1 MNMTDQEETMMQDTI
16 LLQYLSKKL
25 HTHAYKFSIDGEI
38 IFSCCKVLSFQDS
51 YIKNK
56 DFLAFLLKALPQKAP
71 CLKSIHQKDIYCV
84 VPDQNAIYV
93 VGPVSFVS
101 SVYLTCDYDDLTL
114 EEETEK
120 YVPQTDLPAYLED
133 MIFLNLMITGVELTV
148 EQIIQNNCLNP
159 EHEEKVQKN
168 FNDIL
173 FENHENNIHHNP
185 YDQELR
191 EFGSIENG
199 DLVQLEKSMQEDYD
213 GSLGTLAKDPLRNL
227 KNLGI
232 VLVTL
237 ASRAAIRGGLSPEI
251 SFSLSDSY
259 IQQIEECR
267 DIAQITPLAHK
278 AEFQYAGMV
287 HEIKEQQKG
296 VSKKQKNPR
305 INKCKDFIFSHL
317 HDRITLEDLAAEAD
331 CNPNYLSQLFKEC
344 EGISIS
350 GYILQEKIN
359 RAKNLL
365 IYSDYSYIEI
375 ATYLGFS
382 SQSHLG
388 THFKKQTGYT
398 LRQYRETYG
407 RKE

>member
-1 MNMTDQEETMMQDTI
+1 MQDTI
-16 LLQYLSKKL
+16 LLQYLSKKM
-25 HTHAYKFSIDGEI
+25 HTHAYKLTIDGEI
-38 IFSCCKVLSFQDS
+38 TFSCCKVLAFQDT
-51 YIKNK
+51 YIKDK
-56 DFLAFLLKALPQKAP
+56 DFLDFLLESLPQGIP
-71 CLKSIHQKDIYCV
+71 CLRSIRQKNIYGIV
-84 VPDQNAIYV
+84 TGHNAIYI
-93 VGPVSFVS
+93 VGPVSFAS
-101 SVYLTCDYDDLTL
+101 PVYLNCDYNELML
-114 EEETEK
+114 EEEIEK
-120 YVPQTDLPAYLED
+120 YVPQVNPDDYLED
-133 MIFLNLMITGVELTV
+133 ILFLNHMITGVESTT
-148 EQIIQNNCLNP
+148 EQIIETNCLN
-159 EHEEKVQKN
+159 HDHTGKVQKH

-173 FENHENNIHHNP
+173 FENHENNVHHNP
-185 YDQELR
+185 YDQEMR

-199 DLVQLEKSMQEDYD
+199 DLIQLEKSLQEDYD
-213 GSLGTLAKDPLRNL
+213 GTIGTLAKDPLRNL

-259 IQQIEECR
+259 IQQIEECK
-267 DIAQITPLAHK
+267 DLALVAPLAHK
-278 AEFQYAGMV
+278 AEFQYAEMV
-287 HEIKEQQKG
+287 HEIKEKQKG
-296 VSKKQKNPR
+296 ILKKQKNPR

-350 GYILQEKIN
+350 GYILQEKIS

-388 THFKKQTGYT
+388 TQFKKHTGYT
-398 LRQYRETYG
+398 LRQYREIYG

>member
-1 MNMTDQEETMMQDTI
+1 MQDTI
-16 LLQYLSKKL
+16 LLQYLSKKM
-25 HTHAYKFSIDGEI
+25 HTHAYKLTIDGEI
-38 IFSCCKVLSFQDS
+38 TFSCCKVLAFQDT
-51 YIKNK
+51 YIKDK
-56 DFLAFLLKALPQKAP
+56 DFLDFLLESPPQGIP
-71 CLKSIHQKDIYCV
+71 CLRSIRQKDIYGIV
-84 VPDQNAIYV
+84 TGHNAIYI
-93 VGPVSFVS
+93 VGPVSFAS
-101 SVYLTCDYDDLTL
+101 PVYLNCDYNELML
-114 EEETEK
+114 EEEIEK
-120 YVPQTDLPAYLED
+120 YVPQVNPDDYLED
-133 MIFLNLMITGVELTV
+133 ILFLNHMITGVESTT
-148 EQIIQNNCLNP
+148 EQIIETNCLN
-159 EHEEKVQKN
+159 HDHTGKVQKH

-173 FENHENNIHHNP
+173 FENHENNVHHNP
-185 YDQELR
+185 YDQEMR

-199 DLVQLEKSMQEDYD
+199 DLIQLEKSLQEDYD
-213 GSLGTLAKDPLRNL
+213 GTIGTLAKDPLRNL

-259 IQQIEECR
+259 IQQIEECK
-267 DIAQITPLAHK
+267 DLALVAPLAHK
-278 AEFQYAGMV
+278 AEFQYAEMV
-287 HEIKEQQKG
+287 HEIKEKQKG
-296 VSKKQKNPR
+296 ILKKQKNPR

-388 THFKKQTGYT
+388 TQFKKHTGYT
-398 LRQYRETYG
+398 LRQYREIYG

>member
-1 MNMTDQEETMMQDTI
+1 MQDTI
-16 LLQYLSKKL
+16 LLQYLSKKM
-25 HTHAYKFSIDGEI
+25 HTHAYKLTIDGEI
-38 IFSCCKVLSFQDS
+38 TFSCCKVLAFQDT
-51 YIKNK
+51 YIKDK
-56 DFLAFLLKALPQKAP
+56 DFLDFLLESLPQGIP
-71 CLKSIHQKDIYCV
+71 CLRSIRQKNIYGIV
-84 VPDQNAIYV
+84 TGHNAIYI
-93 VGPVSFVS
+93 VGPVSFAS
-101 SVYLTCDYDDLTL
+101 PVYLNCDYNELIL
-114 EEETEK
+114 EEEIEK
-120 YVPQTDLPAYLED
+120 YVPQVNPDDYLED
-133 MIFLNLMITGVELTV
+133 ILFLNHMITGVESTT
-148 EQIIQNNCLNP
+148 EQIIETNCLNHD
-159 EHEEKVQKN
+159 HEGKVQKH

-173 FENHENNIHHNP
+173 FENHENNVHHNP
-185 YDQELR
+185 YDQEMR

-199 DLVQLEKSMQEDYD
+199 DLIQLEKSLQEDYD
-213 GSLGTLAKDPLRNL
+213 GTIGTLAKDPLRNL

-259 IQQIEECR
+259 IQQIEECK
-267 DIAQITPLAHK
+267 DLALVTPLAHK
-278 AEFQYAGMV
+278 AEFQYAEMV
-287 HEIKEQQKG
+287 HEIKEKQKG
-296 VSKKQKNPR
+296 ILKKQKNPR

-317 HDRITLEDLAAEAD
+317 HDRITLEDLAVEAD

-388 THFKKQTGYT
+388 TQFKKHTGYT
-398 LRQYRETYG
+398 LRQYREIYG

>member
-1 MNMTDQEETMMQDTI
+1 MMQDTI

-25 HTHAYKFSIDGEI
+25 HTHAYKLTIDGEI
-38 IFSCCKVLSFQDS
+38 TFSCCKVLAFQDT
-51 YIKNK
+51 YIKDK
-56 DFLAFLLKALPQKAP
+56 EFLGFLLESLPQGVP
-71 CLKSIHQKDIYCV
+71 CLRSIRQKDIYGIV
-84 VPDQNAIYV
+84 TGRNAIYI
-93 VGPVSFVS
+93 VGPVSFAS
-101 SVYLTCDYDDLTL
+101 PVYLNCDYNELIL
-114 EEETEK
+114 EEEIEK
-120 YVPQTDLPAYLED
+120 YVPQVNPDDYLED
-133 MIFLNLMITGVELTV
+133 ILFLNHMITGVESTT
-148 EQIIQNNCLNP
+148 EQIIETNCLN
-159 EHEEKVQKN
+159 HDHTGKVQKH

-173 FENHENNIHHNP
+173 FENHENNVHHNP
-185 YDQELR
+185 YDQEMR

-199 DLVQLEKSMQEDYD
+199 DLIQLEKSMQEDYD
-213 GSLGTLAKDPLRNL
+213 GTIGTLAKDPLRNL

-259 IQQIEECR
+259 IQQIEECK
-267 DIAQITPLAHK
+267 DLALVAPLAHK
-278 AEFQYAGMV
+278 AEFQYARMV
-287 HEIKEQQKG
+287 HEIKEKQKG
-296 VSKKQKNPR
+296 VLKNQKNPR
-305 INKCKDFIFSHL
+305 INKCKNFIFSHL
-317 HDRITLEDLAAEAD
+317 HDRITLEDLAVEAD

-365 IYSDYSYIEI
+365 IYSNYSYIEI

-388 THFKKQTGYT
+388 THFKKHTGYT
-398 LRQYRETYG
+398 LRQYREIYG

>member
-1 MNMTDQEETMMQDTI
+1 MQDTI
-16 LLQYLSKKL
+16 LLQYLSKKM
-25 HTHAYKFSIDGEI
+25 HTHAYKLTIDGEI
-38 IFSCCKVLSFQDS
+38 TFSCCKVLAFQDT
-51 YIKNK
+51 YIKDK
-56 DFLAFLLKALPQKAP
+56 DFLDFLLESLPQGIP
-71 CLKSIHQKDIYCV
+71 CLRSIRQKNIYGIV
-84 VPDQNAIYV
+84 TGHNAIYI
-93 VGPVSFVS
+93 VGPVSFAS
-101 SVYLTCDYDDLTL
+101 PVYLNCDYNELIL
-114 EEETEK
+114 EEEIEK
-120 YVPQTDLPAYLED
+120 YVPQVNPDDYLED
-133 MIFLNLMITGVELTV
+133 ILFLNHMITGVESTT
-148 EQIIQNNCLNP
+148 EQIIETNCLN
-159 EHEEKVQKN
+159 HDHTGKVQKH

-173 FENHENNIHHNP
+173 FENHENNVHHNP
-185 YDQELR
+185 YDQEMR

-199 DLVQLEKSMQEDYD
+199 DQIQLEKSLQEDYD
-213 GSLGTLAKDPLRNL
+213 GTIGTLAKDPLRNL

-259 IQQIEECR
+259 IQQIEECK
-267 DIAQITPLAHK
+267 DLALVAPLAHK
-278 AEFQYAGMV
+278 AEFQYAEMV
-287 HEIKEQQKG
+287 HEIKEKQKG
-296 VSKKQKNPR
+296 ILKKQKNPR

-388 THFKKQTGYT
+388 TQFKKHTGYT
-398 LRQYRETYG
+398 LRQYREIYG

>member
-1 MNMTDQEETMMQDTI
+1 MQDTI
-16 LLQYLSKKL
+16 LLQYLSKKM
-25 HTHAYKFSIDGEI
+25 HTHAYKLTIDGEI
-38 IFSCCKVLSFQDS
+38 TFSCCKVLAFQDT
-51 YIKNK
+51 YIKDK
-56 DFLAFLLKALPQKAP
+56 DFLDFLLESPPQGIP
-71 CLKSIHQKDIYCV
+71 CLRSIRQKDIYGIV
-84 VPDQNAIYV
+84 TGHNAIYI
-93 VGPVSFVS
+93 VGPVSFAS
-101 SVYLTCDYDDLTL
+101 PVYLNCDYNELML
-114 EEETEK
+114 EEEIEK
-120 YVPQTDLPAYLED
+120 YVPQVNPDDYLED
-133 MIFLNLMITGVELTV
+133 ILFLNHMITGVESTT
-148 EQIIQNNCLNP
+148 EQIIETNCLN
-159 EHEEKVQKN
+159 HDHTRKVQKH

-173 FENHENNIHHNP
+173 FENHENNVHHNP
-185 YDQELR
+185 YDQEMR

-199 DLVQLEKSMQEDYD
+199 DLIQLEKSLQEDYD
-213 GSLGTLAKDPLRNL
+213 GTIGTLAKDPLRNL

-259 IQQIEECR
+259 IQQIEECK
-267 DIAQITPLAHK
+267 DLALVVPLAHK
-278 AEFQYAGMV
+278 AEFQYAEMV
-287 HEIKEQQKG
+287 HEIKEKQKG
-296 VSKKQKNPR
+296 ILKKQKNPR

-388 THFKKQTGYT
+388 TQFKKHTGYT
-398 LRQYRETYG
+398 LRQYREIYG

>member
-1 MNMTDQEETMMQDTI
+1 MQDTI
-16 LLQYLSKKL
+16 LLQYLSKKM
-25 HTHAYKFSIDGEI
+25 HTHAYKLTIDGEI
-38 IFSCCKVLSFQDS
+38 TFSCCKVLAFQDT
-51 YIKNK
+51 YIKDK
-56 DFLAFLLKALPQKAP
+56 DFLDFLLESLPQGIP
-71 CLKSIHQKDIYCV
+71 CLRSIRQKDIYGIV
-84 VPDQNAIYV
+84 TGHNAIYI
-93 VGPVSFVS
+93 VGPVSFAS
-101 SVYLTCDYDDLTL
+101 PVYLNCDYNELML
-114 EEETEK
+114 EKEIEK
-120 YVPQTDLPAYLED
+120 YVPQVNPDDYLED
-133 MIFLNLMITGVELTV
+133 ILFLNHMITGVESTT
-148 EQIIQNNCLNP
+148 EQIIETNCLN
-159 EHEEKVQKN
+159 HDHTGKVQKH

-173 FENHENNIHHNP
+173 FENHENNVHHNP
-185 YDQELR
+185 YDQEMR

-199 DLVQLEKSMQEDYD
+199 DLIQLEKSLQEDYD
-213 GSLGTLAKDPLRNL
+213 GTIGTLAKDPLRNL

-259 IQQIEECR
+259 IQQIKECK
-267 DIAQITPLAHK
+267 DLALVAPLAHK
-278 AEFQYAGMV
+278 AEFQYAEMV
-287 HEIKEQQKG
+287 HEIKEKQKG
-296 VSKKQKNPR
+296 ILKKQKNPR

-388 THFKKQTGYT
+388 TQFKKHTGYT
-398 LRQYRETYG
+398 LRQYREIYG

>member
-1 MNMTDQEETMMQDTI
+1 MQDTI
-16 LLQYLSKKL
+16 LLQYLSKKM
-25 HTHAYKFSIDGEI
+25 HTHAYKLTIDGEI
-38 IFSCCKVLSFQDS
+38 TFSCCKVLAFQDT
-51 YIKNK
+51 YIKDK
-56 DFLAFLLKALPQKAP
+56 DFLDFLLESLPQGIP
-71 CLKSIHQKDIYCV
+71 CLRSIRQKNIYGIV
-84 VPDQNAIYV
+84 TGHNAIYI
-93 VGPVSFVS
+93 VGPVSFS
-101 SVYLTCDYDDLTL
+101 SPVYLNCDYNELIL
-114 EEETEK
+114 EEEIEK
-120 YVPQTDLPAYLED
+120 YVPQVNPDDYLED
-133 MIFLNLMITGVELTV
+133 ILFLNHMITGVESTT
-148 EQIIQNNCLNP
+148 EQIIETNCLN
-159 EHEEKVQKN
+159 HDHTGKVQKH

-173 FENHENNIHHNP
+173 FENHENNVHHNP
-185 YDQELR
+185 YDQEMR

-199 DLVQLEKSMQEDYD
+199 DLIQLEKSLQEDYD
-213 GSLGTLAKDPLRNL
+213 GTIGTLAKDPLRNL

-259 IQQIEECR
+259 IQQIEECK
-267 DIAQITPLAHK
+267 DLALVAPLAHK
-278 AEFQYAGMV
+278 AEFQYAEMV
-287 HEIKEQQKG
+287 HEIKEKQKG
-296 VSKKQKNPR
+296 ILKKQKNPR

-388 THFKKQTGYT
+388 TQFKKHTGYT
-398 LRQYRETYG
+398 LRQYREIYG

>member
-1 MNMTDQEETMMQDTI
+1 MQDTI
-16 LLQYLSKKL
+16 LLQYLSKKM
-25 HTHAYKFSIDGEI
+25 HTHAYKLTIDGEI
-38 IFSCCKVLSFQDS
+38 TFSCCKVLAFQDT
-51 YIKNK
+51 YIKDK
-56 DFLAFLLKALPQKAP
+56 DFLDFLLESPPQGIP
-71 CLKSIHQKDIYCV
+71 CLRSIRQKDIYGIV
-84 VPDQNAIYV
+84 TGHNAIYI
-93 VGPVSFVS
+93 VGPVSFAS
-101 SVYLTCDYDDLTL
+101 PVYLNCDYNELLL
-114 EEETEK
+114 EEEIEK
-120 YVPQTDLPAYLED
+120 YVPQVNPDDYLED
-133 MIFLNLMITGVELTV
+133 ILFLNHMITGVESTT
-148 EQIIQNNCLNP
+148 EQIIETNCLN
-159 EHEEKVQKN
+159 HDHTGKVQKH

-173 FENHENNIHHNP
+173 FENHENNVHHNP
-185 YDQELR
+185 YDQEMR

-199 DLVQLEKSMQEDYD
+199 DLIQLEKSLQEDYD
-213 GSLGTLAKDPLRNL
+213 GTIGTLAKDPLRNL

-259 IQQIEECR
+259 IQQIEECK
-267 DIAQITPLAHK
+267 DLALVAPLAHK
-278 AEFQYAGMV
+278 AEFQYAEMV
-287 HEIKEQQKG
+287 HEIKEKQKG
-296 VSKKQKNPR
+296 ILKKQKNPR

-388 THFKKQTGYT
+388 TQFKKHTGYT
-398 LRQYRETYG
+398 LRQYREIYG

>member
-1 MNMTDQEETMMQDTI
+1 MQDTI
-16 LLQYLSKKL
+16 LLQYLSKKM
-25 HTHAYKFSIDGEI
+25 HTHAYKLTIDGEI
-38 IFSCCKVLSFQDS
+38 TFSCCKVLAFQDT
-51 YIKNK
+51 YIKDK
-56 DFLAFLLKALPQKAP
+56 DFLDFLLESLPQGIP
-71 CLKSIHQKDIYCV
+71 CLRSIRQKNIYGIV
-84 VPDQNAIYV
+84 TGHNAIYI
-93 VGPVSFVS
+93 VGPVSFAS
-101 SVYLTCDYDDLTL
+101 PVYLNCDYNELIL
-114 EEETEK
+114 EEEIEK
-120 YVPQTDLPAYLED
+120 YVPQVNPDDYLED
-133 MIFLNLMITGVELTV
+133 ILFLNHMITGVESTT
-148 EQIIQNNCLNP
+148 EQIIETNCLN
-159 EHEEKVQKN
+159 HDHTGKVQKH

-173 FENHENNIHHNP
+173 FENHENNVHHNP
-185 YDQELR
+185 YDQEMR

-199 DLVQLEKSMQEDYD
+199 DLIQLEKSLQEDYD
-213 GSLGTLAKDPLRNL
+213 GTIGTLAKDPLRNL

-259 IQQIEECR
+259 IQQIEECK
-267 DIAQITPLAHK
+267 DLALVAPLAHK
-278 AEFQYAGMV
+278 AEFQYAEMV
-287 HEIKEQQKG
+287 HEIKEKQKG
-296 VSKKQKNPR
+296 ILKKQKNPR

-388 THFKKQTGYT
+388 TQFKKHTGYT
-398 LRQYRETYG
+398 LRQYREIYG

>member
-1 MNMTDQEETMMQDTI
+1 MQDTI

-25 HTHAYKFSIDGEI
+25 HTHAYKLTIDGEI
-38 IFSCCKVLSFQDS
+38 TFSCCKVLAFQDT
-51 YIKNK
+51 YIKDK
-56 DFLAFLLKALPQKAP
+56 EFLGFLLESLPQGVP
-71 CLKSIHQKDIYCV
+71 CLRSIRQKDIYGIV
-84 VPDQNAIYV
+84 TGRNAIYI
-93 VGPVSFVS
+93 VGPVSFAS
-101 SVYLTCDYDDLTL
+101 PVYLNCDYNELIL
-114 EEETEK
+114 EEEIEK
-120 YVPQTDLPAYLED
+120 YVPQVNPDDYLED
-133 MIFLNLMITGVELTV
+133 ILFLNHMITGVESTT
-148 EQIIQNNCLNP
+148 EQIIETNCLN
-159 EHEEKVQKN
+159 HDHTGKVQKH

-173 FENHENNIHHNP
+173 FENHENNVHHNP
-185 YDQELR
+185 YDQEMR

-199 DLVQLEKSMQEDYD
+199 DLIQLEKSMQEDYD
-213 GSLGTLAKDPLRNL
+213 GTIGTLAKDPWRNL

-259 IQQIEECR
+259 IQQIEECK
-267 DIAQITPLAHK
+267 DLALVAPLAHK
-278 AEFQYAGMV
+278 AEFQYAEMV
-287 HEIKEQQKG
+287 HEIKEKQKG
-296 VSKKQKNPR
+296 ILKKQKNPR

-388 THFKKQTGYT
+388 TQFKKHTGYT
-398 LRQYRETYG
+398 LRQYREIYG

>member
-1 MNMTDQEETMMQDTI
+1 MQDTI
-16 LLQYLSKKL
+16 LLQYLSKKM
-25 HTHAYKFSIDGEI
+25 HTHAYKLTIDGEI
-38 IFSCCKVLSFQDS
+38 TFSCCKVLAFQDT
-51 YIKNK
+51 YIKDK
-56 DFLAFLLKALPQKAP
+56 DFLDFLLESLPQGIP
-71 CLKSIHQKDIYCV
+71 CLRSIRQKDIYGIV
-84 VPDQNAIYV
+84 TGHNAIYI
-93 VGPVSFVS
+93 VGPVSFAS
-101 SVYLTCDYDDLTL
+101 PVYLNCDYNELML
-114 EEETEK
+114 EEVIEK
-120 YVPQTDLPAYLED
+120 YVPQVNPDDYLED
-133 MIFLNLMITGVELTV
+133 ILFLNHMITGVESTT
-148 EQIIQNNCLNP
+148 EQIIETNCLN
-159 EHEEKVQKN
+159 HDHTGKVQKH

-173 FENHENNIHHNP
+173 FENHENNVHHNP
-185 YDQELR
+185 YDQEMR

-199 DLVQLEKSMQEDYD
+199 DLIQLEKSLQEDYD
-213 GSLGTLAKDPLRNL
+213 GTIGTLAKDPLRNL
-227 KNLGI
+227 KTLGI

-259 IQQIEECR
+259 IQQIEECK
-267 DIAQITPLAHK
+267 DLALVAPLAHK
-278 AEFQYAGMV
+278 AEFQYAEMV
-287 HEIKEQQKG
+287 HEIKEKQKG
-296 VSKKQKNPR
+296 ILKKQKNPR

-388 THFKKQTGYT
+388 TQFKKHTGYT
-398 LRQYRETYG
+398 LRQYREIYG

>member
-1 MNMTDQEETMMQDTI
+1 MQDTI
-16 LLQYLSKKL
+16 LLQYLSKKM
-25 HTHAYKFSIDGEI
+25 HTHAYKLTIDGEI
-38 IFSCCKVLSFQDS
+38 TFSCCKVLAFQDT
-51 YIKNK
+51 YIKDK
-56 DFLAFLLKALPQKAP
+56 DFLDFLLESPPQGIP
-71 CLKSIHQKDIYCV
+71 CLRSIRQKDIYGIV
-84 VPDQNAIYV
+84 TGHNAIYI
-93 VGPVSFVS
+93 VGPVSFAS
-101 SVYLTCDYDDLTL
+101 PVYLNCDYNELML
-114 EEETEK
+114 EEEIEK
-120 YVPQTDLPAYLED
+120 YVPQVNPDDYLED
-133 MIFLNLMITGVELTV
+133 ILFLNHMITGVESTT
-148 EQIIQNNCLNP
+148 EQIIETNCLN
-159 EHEEKVQKN
+159 HDHTGKVQKH

-173 FENHENNIHHNP
+173 FENHENNVHHNP
-185 YDQELR
+185 YDQEMR

-199 DLVQLEKSMQEDYD
+199 DLIQLEKSLQEDYD
-213 GSLGTLAKDPLRNL
+213 GTIGTLAKDSLRNL

-259 IQQIEECR
+259 IQQIEECK
-267 DIAQITPLAHK
+267 DLALVAPLAHK
-278 AEFQYAGMV
+278 AEFQYAEMV
-287 HEIKEQQKG
+287 HEIKEKQKG
-296 VSKKQKNPR
+296 ILKKQKNPR
-305 INKCKDFIFSHL
+305 INICKDFIFSHL

-388 THFKKQTGYT
+388 TQFKKHTGYT
-398 LRQYRETYG
+398 LRQYREIYG

>member
-1 MNMTDQEETMMQDTI
+1 MQDTI
-16 LLQYLSKKL
+16 LLQYLSKKM
-25 HTHAYKFSIDGEI
+25 HTHAYKLTIDGEI
-38 IFSCCKVLSFQDS
+38 TFSCCKVLAFQDT
-51 YIKNK
+51 YIKDK
-56 DFLAFLLKALPQKAP
+56 DFLDFLLESPPQGIP
-71 CLKSIHQKDIYCV
+71 CLRSIRQKDIYGIV
-84 VPDQNAIYV
+84 TGHNAIYI
-93 VGPVSFVS
+93 VGPVSFAS
-101 SVYLTCDYDDLTL
+101 PVYLNCDYNELML
-114 EEETEK
+114 EEEIEK
-120 YVPQTDLPAYLED
+120 YVPQVNPDDYLED
-133 MIFLNLMITGVELTV
+133 ILFLNHMITGVESTT
-148 EQIIQNNCLNP
+148 EQIIETNCLN
-159 EHEEKVQKN
+159 HDHTGKVQKH

-173 FENHENNIHHNP
+173 FENHENNVHHNP
-185 YDQELR
+185 YDQEMR

-199 DLVQLEKSMQEDYD
+199 DLIQLEKSLQEDYD
-213 GSLGTLAKDPLRNL
+213 GTIGTLAKDPLRNL

-259 IQQIEECR
+259 IQQIVECK
-267 DIAQITPLAHK
+267 DLALVAPLAHK
-278 AEFQYAGMV
+278 AEFQYAEMV
-287 HEIKEQQKG
+287 HEIKEKQKG
-296 VSKKQKNPR
+296 ILKKQKNPR

-359 RAKNLL
+359 
-365 IYSDYSYIEI
+365 

-388 THFKKQTGYT
+388 TQFKKHTGYT
-398 LRQYRETYG
+398 LRQYREIYG

>member
-1 MNMTDQEETMMQDTI
+1 MQDTI

-25 HTHAYKFSIDGEI
+25 HTHAYKLTIDGEI
-38 IFSCCKVLSFQDS
+38 TFSCCKVLAFQDT
-51 YIKNK
+51 YIKDK
-56 DFLAFLLKALPQKAP
+56 EFLGFLLESLPQGVP
-71 CLKSIHQKDIYCV
+71 CLRSIRQKDIYGIV
-84 VPDQNAIYV
+84 TGRNAIYI
-93 VGPVSFVS
+93 VGPVSFAS
-101 SVYLTCDYDDLTL
+101 PVYLNCDYNELIL
-114 EEETEK
+114 EEEIEK
-120 YVPQTDLPAYLED
+120 YVPQVNPDDYLED
-133 MIFLNLMITGVELTV
+133 ILFLNHMITGVESTT
-148 EQIIQNNCLNP
+148 EQIIETNCLN
-159 EHEEKVQKN
+159 HDHTGKVQKH

-173 FENHENNIHHNP
+173 FENHENNVHHNP
-185 YDQELR
+185 YDQEMR

-199 DLVQLEKSMQEDYD
+199 DLIQLEKSMQEDYD
-213 GSLGTLAKDPLRNL
+213 GTIGTLAKDPLRNL

-259 IQQIEECR
+259 IQQIEECK
-267 DIAQITPLAHK
+267 DLALVAPLAHK
-278 AEFQYAGMV
+278 AEFQYAEMV
-287 HEIKEQQKG
+287 HEIKEKQKG
-296 VSKKQKNPR
+296 ILKKQKNPR

-317 HDRITLEDLAAEAD
+317 HDRITLDDLAAEAD

-344 EGISIS
+344 EGISLS

-388 THFKKQTGYT
+388 THFKKHTGYT
-398 LRQYRETYG
+398 LRQYREIYG
-407 RKE
+407 RRE

>member
-1 MNMTDQEETMMQDTI
+1 MMQDTI

-25 HTHAYKFSIDGEI
+25 HTHAYKFSIDGES

-84 VPDQNAIYV
+84 VPDQKAIYV

-101 SVYLTCDYDDLTL
+101 SVYLICDYDDLTL

-120 YVPQTDLPAYLED
+120 YVPQTDLASYLED
-133 MIFLNLMITGVELTV
+133 MIFLNHMITGVELTA
-148 EQIIQNNCLNP
+148 EQVIQNNCLNP

-191 EFGSIENG
+191 EFGSIEDG

>member
-1 MNMTDQEETMMQDTI
+1 MQDTI
-16 LLQYLSKKL
+16 LLQYLSKKM
-25 HTHAYKFSIDGEI
+25 HTHAYKLTIDGEI
-38 IFSCCKVLSFQDS
+38 TFSCCKVLAFQDT
-51 YIKNK
+51 YIKDK
-56 DFLAFLLKALPQKAP
+56 DFLDFLLESLPQGIP
-71 CLKSIHQKDIYCV
+71 CLRSIRQKNIYGIV
-84 VPDQNAIYV
+84 TGHNAIYI
-93 VGPVSFVS
+93 VGPVSFAS
-101 SVYLTCDYDDLTL
+101 PVYLNCDYNELIL
-114 EEETEK
+114 EEEIEK
-120 YVPQTDLPAYLED
+120 YVPQVNPDDYLED
-133 MIFLNLMITGVELTV
+133 ILFLNHMIPGVESTT
-148 EQIIQNNCLNP
+148 EQIIETNCLN
-159 EHEEKVQKN
+159 HDHTGKVQKH

-173 FENHENNIHHNP
+173 FENHENNVHHNP
-185 YDQELR
+185 YDQEMR

-199 DLVQLEKSMQEDYD
+199 DLIQLEKSLQEDYD
-213 GSLGTLAKDPLRNL
+213 GTIGTLAKDPLRNL

-259 IQQIEECR
+259 IQQIEECK
-267 DIAQITPLAHK
+267 DLALVAPLAHK
-278 AEFQYAGMV
+278 AEFQYAEMV
-287 HEIKEQQKG
+287 HEIKEKQKG
-296 VSKKQKNPR
+296 ILKKQKNPR

-317 HDRITLEDLAAEAD
+317 HDRITLEDLAVEAD

-388 THFKKQTGYT
+388 TQFKKHTGYT
-398 LRQYRETYG
+398 LRQYREIYG

>member
-1 MNMTDQEETMMQDTI
+1 MQDTI
-16 LLQYLSKKL
+16 LLQYLSKKM
-25 HTHAYKFSIDGEI
+25 HTHAYKLTIDGEI
-38 IFSCCKVLSFQDS
+38 TFSCCKVLAFQDT
-51 YIKNK
+51 YIKDK
-56 DFLAFLLKALPQKAP
+56 DFLDFLLESLPQGIP
-71 CLKSIHQKDIYCV
+71 CLRSIRQKNIYGIV
-84 VPDQNAIYV
+84 TGHKAIYI
-93 VGPVSFVS
+93 VGPVSFAS
-101 SVYLTCDYDDLTL
+101 PVYLNCDYNELIL
-114 EEETEK
+114 EEEIEK
-120 YVPQTDLPAYLED
+120 YVPQVNPDDYLED
-133 MIFLNLMITGVELTV
+133 ILFLNHMITGVESTT
-148 EQIIQNNCLNP
+148 EQIIETNCLN
-159 EHEEKVQKN
+159 HDHTGKVQKH

-173 FENHENNIHHNP
+173 FENHENNVHHNP
-185 YDQELR
+185 YDQEMR

-199 DLVQLEKSMQEDYD
+199 DLIQLEKSLQEDYD
-213 GSLGTLAKDPLRNL
+213 GTIGTLAKDPLRNL

-259 IQQIEECR
+259 IQQIEECK
-267 DIAQITPLAHK
+267 DLALVAPLAHK
-278 AEFQYAGMV
+278 AEFQYAEMV
-287 HEIKEQQKG
+287 HEIKEKQKG
-296 VSKKQKNPR
+296 ILKKQKNPR

-317 HDRITLEDLAAEAD
+317 HDRITLEDLAVEAD

-388 THFKKQTGYT
+388 TQFKKHTGYT
-398 LRQYRETYG
+398 LRQYREIYG

>member
-1 MNMTDQEETMMQDTI
+1 MQDTI
-16 LLQYLSKKL
+16 LLQYLSKKM
-25 HTHAYKFSIDGEI
+25 HTHAYKLTIDGEI
-38 IFSCCKVLSFQDS
+38 TFSCCKVLAFQDT
-51 YIKNK
+51 YIKDK
-56 DFLAFLLKALPQKAP
+56 DFLDFLLESPPQGIP
-71 CLKSIHQKDIYCV
+71 CLRSIRQKDIYGIV
-84 VPDQNAIYV
+84 TGHNAIYI
-93 VGPVSFVS
+93 VGPVSFAS
-101 SVYLTCDYDDLTL
+101 PVYLNCDYNELML
-114 EEETEK
+114 EEEIEK
-120 YVPQTDLPAYLED
+120 YVPQVNPDDYLED
-133 MIFLNLMITGVELTV
+133 ILFLNHMITGVESTT
-148 EQIIQNNCLNP
+148 EQIIETNCLN
-159 EHEEKVQKN
+159 HDHTGKVQKH

-173 FENHENNIHHNP
+173 FENHENNVHHNP
-185 YDQELR
+185 YDQEMR

-199 DLVQLEKSMQEDYD
+199 DLIQLEKSLQEDYD
-213 GSLGTLAKDPLRNL
+213 GTIGTLAKDPLRNL

-259 IQQIEECR
+259 IQQIEECK
-267 DIAQITPLAHK
+267 DLALVAPLAHK
-278 AEFQYAGMV
+278 ADFQYAEMV
-287 HEIKEQQKG
+287 HEIKEKQKG
-296 VSKKQKNPR
+296 ILKKQKNPR

-388 THFKKQTGYT
+388 TQFKKHTGYT
-398 LRQYRETYG
+398 LRQYREIYG

>member
-1 MNMTDQEETMMQDTI
+1 MQDTI
-16 LLQYLSKKL
+16 LLQYLSKKM
-25 HTHAYKFSIDGEI
+25 HTHAYKLTIDGEI
-38 IFSCCKVLSFQDS
+38 TFSCCKVLSFQDT
-51 YIKNK
+51 YIKDK
-56 DFLAFLLKALPQKAP
+56 DFLDFLLESLPQGIP
-71 CLKSIHQKDIYCV
+71 CLRSIRQKNIYGIV
-84 VPDQNAIYV
+84 TGHNAIYI
-93 VGPVSFVS
+93 VGPVSFAS
-101 SVYLTCDYDDLTL
+101 PVYLNCDYNELIL
-114 EEETEK
+114 EEEIEK
-120 YVPQTDLPAYLED
+120 YVPQVNPDDYLED
-133 MIFLNLMITGVELTV
+133 ILFLNHMITGVESTT
-148 EQIIQNNCLNP
+148 EQIIETNCLN
-159 EHEEKVQKN
+159 HDHTGKVQKH

-173 FENHENNIHHNP
+173 FENHENNVHHNP
-185 YDQELR
+185 YDQEMR

-199 DLVQLEKSMQEDYD
+199 DLIQLEKSLQEDYD
-213 GSLGTLAKDPLRNL
+213 GTIGTLAKDPLRNL

-259 IQQIEECR
+259 IQQIEECK
-267 DIAQITPLAHK
+267 DLALVAPLAHK
-278 AEFQYAGMV
+278 AEFQYAEMV
-287 HEIKEQQKG
+287 HEIKEKQKG
-296 VSKKQKNPR
+296 ILKKQKNPR

-317 HDRITLEDLAAEAD
+317 HDRITLEDLAVEAD

-388 THFKKQTGYT
+388 TQFKKHTGYT
-398 LRQYRETYG
+398 LRQYREIYG

>member
-1 MNMTDQEETMMQDTI
+1 MQDTI
-16 LLQYLSKKL
+16 LLQYLSKKM
-25 HTHAYKFSIDGEI
+25 HTHAYKLIIDGEI
-38 IFSCCKVLSFQDS
+38 TFSCCKVLAFQDT
-51 YIKNK
+51 YIKDK
-56 DFLAFLLKALPQKAP
+56 DFLDFLLESLAQGIP
-71 CLKSIHQKDIYCV
+71 CLRSIRQKDIYCIV
-84 VPDQNAIYV
+84 TGHNAIYI
-93 VGPVSFVS
+93 VGPVSFAS
-101 SVYLTCDYDDLTL
+101 PVYLNCDYNELML
-114 EEETEK
+114 EEVIEK
-120 YVPQTDLPAYLED
+120 YVPQVNPDDYLED
-133 MIFLNLMITGVELTV
+133 ILFLNHMITGVESTT
-148 EQIIQNNCLNP
+148 EQIIETNCLN
-159 EHEEKVQKN
+159 HDHTGKVQKH

-173 FENHENNIHHNP
+173 FENHENNVHHNP
-185 YDQELR
+185 YDQEMR

-199 DLVQLEKSMQEDYD
+199 DLIQLEKSLQEDYD
-213 GSLGTLAKDPLRNL
+213 GTIGTLAKDPLRNL

-259 IQQIEECR
+259 IQQIEECK
-267 DIAQITPLAHK
+267 DLALVAPLAHK
-278 AEFQYAGMV
+278 AEFQYAEMV
-287 HEIKEQQKG
+287 HEIKEKQKG
-296 VSKKQKNPR
+296 ILKKQKNPR

-388 THFKKQTGYT
+388 TQFKKHTGYT
-398 LRQYRETYG
+398 LRQYREIYG

>member
-1 MNMTDQEETMMQDTI
+1 MQDTI
-16 LLQYLSKKL
+16 LLQYLSKKM
-25 HTHAYKFSIDGEI
+25 HTHAYKLTIDGEI
-38 IFSCCKVLSFQDS
+38 TFSCCKVLAFQDT
-51 YIKNK
+51 YIKDK
-56 DFLAFLLKALPQKAP
+56 DFLDFLLESLPQGIP
-71 CLKSIHQKDIYCV
+71 CLRSIRQKDIYCIV
-84 VPDQNAIYV
+84 TGHNAIYI
-93 VGPVSFVS
+93 VGPVSFAS
-101 SVYLTCDYDDLTL
+101 PVYLNCDYNELML
-114 EEETEK
+114 EEVIEK
-120 YVPQTDLPAYLED
+120 YVPQVNPDDYLED
-133 MIFLNLMITGVELTV
+133 ILFLNHMITGVESTT
-148 EQIIQNNCLNP
+148 EQIIETNCLN
-159 EHEEKVQKN
+159 HDHTGKVQKH

-173 FENHENNIHHNP
+173 FENHENNVHHNP
-185 YDQELR
+185 YDQEMR

-199 DLVQLEKSMQEDYD
+199 DLIQLEKSLQEDYD
-213 GSLGTLAKDPLRNL
+213 GTIGTLAKDPLRNL

-237 ASRAAIRGGLSPEI
+237 ASRAAIRGGPSPEI

-259 IQQIEECR
+259 IQQIEECK
-267 DIAQITPLAHK
+267 DLALVAPLAHK
-278 AEFQYAGMV
+278 AEFQYAEMV
-287 HEIKEQQKG
+287 HEIKEKQKG
-296 VSKKQKNPR
+296 ILKKQKNPR

-388 THFKKQTGYT
+388 TQFKKHTGYT
-398 LRQYRETYG
+398 LRQYREIYG

>member
-1 MNMTDQEETMMQDTI
+1 MQDTI
-16 LLQYLSKKL
+16 LLQYLSKKM
-25 HTHAYKFSIDGEI
+25 HTHAYKLTIDGEI
-38 IFSCCKVLSFQDS
+38 TFSCCKVLAFQDT
-51 YIKNK
+51 YIKDR
-56 DFLAFLLKALPQKAP
+56 DFLDFLLESLPQGIP
-71 CLKSIHQKDIYCV
+71 CLRSIRQKNIYGIV
-84 VPDQNAIYV
+84 TGHNAIYI
-93 VGPVSFVS
+93 VGPVSFAS
-101 SVYLTCDYDDLTL
+101 PVYLNCDYNELML
-114 EEETEK
+114 EEEIEK
-120 YVPQTDLPAYLED
+120 YVPQVNPDDYLED
-133 MIFLNLMITGVELTV
+133 ILFLNHMITGVESTT
-148 EQIIQNNCLNP
+148 EQIIETNCLN
-159 EHEEKVQKN
+159 HDHTGKVQKH

-173 FENHENNIHHNP
+173 FENHENNVHHNP
-185 YDQELR
+185 YDQEMR

-199 DLVQLEKSMQEDYD
+199 DLIQLEKSLQEDYD
-213 GSLGTLAKDPLRNL
+213 GTIGTLAKDPLRNL

-259 IQQIEECR
+259 IQQIEECK
-267 DIAQITPLAHK
+267 DLALVVPLAHK
-278 AEFQYAGMV
+278 AEFQYAEMV
-287 HEIKEQQKG
+287 HEIKEKQKG
-296 VSKKQKNPR
+296 ILKKQKNPR

-388 THFKKQTGYT
+388 TQFKKHTGYT
-398 LRQYRETYG
+398 LRQYREIYG

>member
-1 MNMTDQEETMMQDTI
+1 MQDTI
-16 LLQYLSKKL
+16 LLQYLSKKM
-25 HTHAYKFSIDGEI
+25 HTHAYKLTIDGEI
-38 IFSCCKVLSFQDS
+38 TFSCCKVLAFQDT
-51 YIKNK
+51 YIKDK
-56 DFLAFLLKALPQKAP
+56 DFLDFLLESPPQGIP
-71 CLKSIHQKDIYCV
+71 CLRSIRQKDIYGIV
-84 VPDQNAIYV
+84 TGHNAIYI
-93 VGPVSFVS
+93 VGPVSFAS
-101 SVYLTCDYDDLTL
+101 PVYLNCDYNELML
-114 EEETEK
+114 EEEIEK
-120 YVPQTDLPAYLED
+120 YVPQVNPDDYLED
-133 MIFLNLMITGVELTV
+133 ILFLNHMITGVESTT
-148 EQIIQNNCLNP
+148 EQIIETNCLN
-159 EHEEKVQKN
+159 HDHTGKVQKH

-173 FENHENNIHHNP
+173 FENHENNVHHNP
-185 YDQELR
+185 YDQEMR

-199 DLVQLEKSMQEDYD
+199 DLIQLEKSLQEDYD
-213 GSLGTLAKDPLRNL
+213 GTIGTLAKDPLRNL

-259 IQQIEECR
+259 IQQIEEYK
-267 DIAQITPLAHK
+267 DLALVAPLAHK
-278 AEFQYAGMV
+278 AEFQYAEMV
-287 HEIKEQQKG
+287 HEIKEKQKG
-296 VSKKQKNPR
+296 ILKKQKNPR

-388 THFKKQTGYT
+388 TQFKKHTGYT
-398 LRQYRETYG
+398 LRQYREIYG

>member
-1 MNMTDQEETMMQDTI
+1 MQDTI
-16 LLQYLSKKL
+16 LLQYLSKKM
-25 HTHAYKFSIDGEI
+25 HTHAYKLTIDGEI
-38 IFSCCKVLSFQDS
+38 TFSCCKVLAFQDT
-51 YIKNK
+51 YIKDK
-56 DFLAFLLKALPQKAP
+56 DFLDFLLESPPQGIP
-71 CLKSIHQKDIYCV
+71 CLRSIRQKDIYGIV
-84 VPDQNAIYV
+84 TGHNAIYI
-93 VGPVSFVS
+93 VGPVSFAS
-101 SVYLTCDYDDLTL
+101 PVYLNCDYNELML
-114 EEETEK
+114 EEEIEK
-120 YVPQTDLPAYLED
+120 YVPQVNPDDYLED
-133 MIFLNLMITGVELTV
+133 ILFLNHMITGVESTT
-148 EQIIQNNCLNP
+148 EQIIETNCLN
-159 EHEEKVQKN
+159 HDHTGKVQKH

-173 FENHENNIHHNP
+173 FENHENNVHHNP
-185 YDQELR
+185 YDQEMR

-199 DLVQLEKSMQEDYD
+199 DQIQLEKSLQEDYD
-213 GSLGTLAKDPLRNL
+213 GTIGTLAKDPLRNL

-259 IQQIEECR
+259 IQQIEECK
-267 DIAQITPLAHK
+267 DLALVAPLAHK
-278 AEFQYAGMV
+278 AEFQYAEMV
-287 HEIKEQQKG
+287 HEIKEKQKG
-296 VSKKQKNPR
+296 ILKKQKNPR

-388 THFKKQTGYT
+388 TQFKKHTGYT
-398 LRQYRETYG
+398 LRQYREIYG

>member
-1 MNMTDQEETMMQDTI
+1 MQDTI
-16 LLQYLSKKL
+16 LLQYLSKKM
-25 HTHAYKFSIDGEI
+25 HTHAYKLTIDGEI
-38 IFSCCKVLSFQDS
+38 TFSCCKVLAFQDT
-51 YIKNK
+51 YIKDK
-56 DFLAFLLKALPQKAP
+56 DFLDFLLESLPQGIP
-71 CLKSIHQKDIYCV
+71 CLRSIRQKDIYGIV
-84 VPDQNAIYV
+84 AGHNAIYI
-93 VGPVSFVS
+93 VGPVSFAS
-101 SVYLTCDYDDLTL
+101 PVYLNCDYNELML
-114 EEETEK
+114 EEEIEK
-120 YVPQTDLPAYLED
+120 YVPQVNPDDYLED
-133 MIFLNLMITGVELTV
+133 ILFLNHMITGVESTT
-148 EQIIQNNCLNP
+148 EQIIETNCLN
-159 EHEEKVQKN
+159 HDHTGKVQKH

-173 FENHENNIHHNP
+173 FENHENNVHHNP
-185 YDQELR
+185 YDQEMR

-199 DLVQLEKSMQEDYD
+199 DLIQLEKSLQEDYD
-213 GSLGTLAKDPLRNL
+213 GTIGTLAKDPLRNL

-259 IQQIEECR
+259 IQQIEECK
-267 DIAQITPLAHK
+267 DLALVAPLAHK
-278 AEFQYAGMV
+278 AEFQYAEMV
-287 HEIKEQQKG
+287 HEIKEKQKG
-296 VSKKQKNPR
+296 ILKKQKNPR

-388 THFKKQTGYT
+388 TQFKKHTGYT
-398 LRQYRETYG
+398 LRQYREIYG

>member
-1 MNMTDQEETMMQDTI
+1 MQDTI
-16 LLQYLSKKL
+16 LLQYLSKKM
-25 HTHAYKFSIDGEI
+25 HTHAYKLTIDGEI
-38 IFSCCKVLSFQDS
+38 TFSCCKVLAFQDT
-51 YIKNK
+51 YIKDK
-56 DFLAFLLKALPQKAP
+56 DFLDFLLESLPQGIP
-71 CLKSIHQKDIYCV
+71 CLRSIRQKDIYGIV
-84 VPDQNAIYV
+84 TGHNAIYI
-93 VGPVSFVS
+93 VGPVSFAS
-101 SVYLTCDYDDLTL
+101 PVYLNCDYNELML
-114 EEETEK
+114 EEEIEK
-120 YVPQTDLPAYLED
+120 YVPQVNPDDYLED
-133 MIFLNLMITGVELTV
+133 ILFLNHMITGVESTT
-148 EQIIQNNCLNP
+148 EQIIETNCLN
-159 EHEEKVQKN
+159 HDHTGKVQKH

-173 FENHENNIHHNP
+173 FENHENNVHHNP
-185 YDQELR
+185 YDQEMR

-199 DLVQLEKSMQEDYD
+199 DLIQLEKSLQEDYD
-213 GSLGTLAKDPLRNL
+213 GTIGTLAKDPLRNL

-259 IQQIEECR
+259 IQQIEECK
-267 DIAQITPLAHK
+267 DLALVVPLAHK
-278 AEFQYAGMV
+278 AEFQYAEMV
-287 HEIKEQQKG
+287 HEIKEKQKG
-296 VSKKQKNPR
+296 ILKKQKNPR

-359 RAKNLL
+359 RAKNPL

-388 THFKKQTGYT
+388 TQFKKHTGYT
-398 LRQYRETYG
+398 LRQYREIYG

>member
-1 MNMTDQEETMMQDTI
+1 MQDTI
-16 LLQYLSKKL
+16 LLQYLSKKM
-25 HTHAYKFSIDGEI
+25 HTHAYKLTIDGEI
-38 IFSCCKVLSFQDS
+38 TFSCCKVLAFQDT
-51 YIKNK
+51 YIKDK
-56 DFLAFLLKALPQKAP
+56 DFLDFLLESLPQGIP
-71 CLKSIHQKDIYCV
+71 CLRSIRQKDIYGIV
-84 VPDQNAIYV
+84 TGHNAIYI
-93 VGPVSFVS
+93 VGPVSFAS
-101 SVYLTCDYDDLTL
+101 PVYLNCDYNELML
-114 EEETEK
+114 EEEIEK
-120 YVPQTDLPAYLED
+120 YVPQVNPDDYLED
-133 MIFLNLMITGVELTV
+133 ILFLNHMITGVESTT
-148 EQIIQNNCLNP
+148 EQIIETNCLN
-159 EHEEKVQKN
+159 HDHTGKVQKH

-173 FENHENNIHHNP
+173 FENHENNVHHNP
-185 YDQELR
+185 YDQEMR

-199 DLVQLEKSMQEDYD
+199 DLIQLEKSMQEDYD
-213 GSLGTLAKDPLRNL
+213 GTIGTLAKDPLRNL

-259 IQQIEECR
+259 IQQIEECK
-267 DIAQITPLAHK
+267 DLALVVPLAHK
-278 AEFQYAGMV
+278 AEFQYAEMV
-287 HEIKEQQKG
+287 HEIKEKQKG
-296 VSKKQKNPR
+296 ILKKQKNPR

-388 THFKKQTGYT
+388 TQFKKHTGYT
-398 LRQYRETYG
+398 LRQYREIYG

>member
-1 MNMTDQEETMMQDTI
+1 MQDTI
-16 LLQYLSKKL
+16 LLQYLSKKM
-25 HTHAYKFSIDGEI
+25 HTHAYKLTIDGEI
-38 IFSCCKVLSFQDS
+38 TFSCCKVLAFQDT
-51 YIKNK
+51 YIKDK
-56 DFLAFLLKALPQKAP
+56 DFLDFLLESPPQGIP
-71 CLKSIHQKDIYCV
+71 CLRSIRQKDIYGIV
-84 VPDQNAIYV
+84 TGHNAIYI
-93 VGPVSFVS
+93 VGPVSFAS
-101 SVYLTCDYDDLTL
+101 PVYLNCDYNELML
-114 EEETEK
+114 EEEIEK
-120 YVPQTDLPAYLED
+120 YVPQVNPDDYLED
-133 MIFLNLMITGVELTV
+133 ILFLNHMITGVESTT
-148 EQIIQNNCLNP
+148 EQIIETNCLN
-159 EHEEKVQKN
+159 HDHTGKVQKH

-173 FENHENNIHHNP
+173 FENHENNVHHNP
-185 YDQELR
+185 YNQEMR

-199 DLVQLEKSMQEDYD
+199 DLIQLEKSLQEDYD
-213 GSLGTLAKDPLRNL
+213 GTIGTLAKDPLRNL

-259 IQQIEECR
+259 IQQIEECK
-267 DIAQITPLAHK
+267 DLALVAPLAHK
-278 AEFQYAGMV
+278 AEFQYAEMV
-287 HEIKEQQKG
+287 HEIKEKQKG
-296 VSKKQKNPR
+296 ILKKQKNPR

-388 THFKKQTGYT
+388 TQFKKHTGYT
-398 LRQYRETYG
+398 LRQYREIYG

>member
-1 MNMTDQEETMMQDTI
+1 MQDTI
-16 LLQYLSKKL
+16 LLQYLSKKM
-25 HTHAYKFSIDGEI
+25 HTHAYKLTIDGEI
-38 IFSCCKVLSFQDS
+38 TFSCCKVLAFQDT
-51 YIKNK
+51 YIKDK
-56 DFLAFLLKALPQKAP
+56 DFLDFLLESPPQGIP
-71 CLKSIHQKDIYCV
+71 CLRSIRQKDIYGIV
-84 VPDQNAIYV
+84 TGHNAIYI
-93 VGPVSFVS
+93 VGPVSFAS
-101 SVYLTCDYDDLTL
+101 PVYLNCDYNELML
-114 EEETEK
+114 EEEIEK
-120 YVPQTDLPAYLED
+120 YVPQVNPDDYLED
-133 MIFLNLMITGVELTV
+133 ILFLNHMITGVESTT
-148 EQIIQNNCLNP
+148 EQIIETNCLN
-159 EHEEKVQKN
+159 HDHTGKVQKH

-173 FENHENNIHHNP
+173 FENHENNVHHNP
-185 YDQELR
+185 YDQEMR

-199 DLVQLEKSMQEDYD
+199 DLIQLEKSLQEDYD
-213 GSLGTLAKDPLRNL
+213 GTIGTLAKDPLRNL
-227 KNLGI
+227 KILGI

-259 IQQIEECR
+259 IQQIEECK
-267 DIAQITPLAHK
+267 DLALVAPLAHK
-278 AEFQYAGMV
+278 AEFQYAEMV
-287 HEIKEQQKG
+287 HEIKEKQKG
-296 VSKKQKNPR
+296 ILKKQKNPR

-388 THFKKQTGYT
+388 TQFKKHTGYT
-398 LRQYRETYG
+398 LRQYREIYG

>member
-1 MNMTDQEETMMQDTI
+1 MMQDTI

-25 HTHAYKFSIDGEI
+25 HTHAYKLTIDGEI
-38 IFSCCKVLSFQDS
+38 TFSCCKVLAFQDT
-51 YIKNK
+51 YIKDK
-56 DFLAFLLKALPQKAP
+56 EFLGFLLESLPQGVP
-71 CLKSIHQKDIYCV
+71 CLRSIRQKDIYGIV
-84 VPDQNAIYV
+84 TGRNAIYI
-93 VGPVSFVS
+93 VGPVSFAS
-101 SVYLTCDYDDLTL
+101 PVYLNCDYNELIL
-114 EEETEK
+114 EEEIEK
-120 YVPQTDLPAYLED
+120 YVPQVNPDDYLED
-133 MIFLNLMITGVELTV
+133 ILFLNHMITGVESTT
-148 EQIIQNNCLNP
+148 EQIIETNCLN
-159 EHEEKVQKN
+159 HNHTGKVQKH

-173 FENHENNIHHNP
+173 FENHENNVHHNP
-185 YDQELR
+185 YDQEMR

-199 DLVQLEKSMQEDYD
+199 DLIQLEKSMQEDYD
-213 GSLGTLAKDPLRNL
+213 GTIGTLAKDPLRNL

-259 IQQIEECR
+259 IQQIEECK
-267 DIAQITPLAHK
+267 DLALVAPLAHK
-278 AEFQYAGMV
+278 AEFQYAEMV
-287 HEIKEQQKG
+287 HEIKEKQKG
-296 VSKKQKNPR
+296 ILKKQKNPR

-388 THFKKQTGYT
+388 TQFKKHTGYT
-398 LRQYRETYG
+398 LRQYREIYG

>member
-1 MNMTDQEETMMQDTI
+1 MQDTI

-25 HTHAYKFSIDGEI
+25 HTHAYKLTIDGEI
-38 IFSCCKVLSFQDS
+38 TFSCCKVLAFQDT
-51 YIKNK
+51 YIKDR
-56 DFLAFLLKALPQKAP
+56 DFLDFLLESLPQGIP
-71 CLKSIHQKDIYCV
+71 CLRSIRQKDIYGIV
-84 VPDQNAIYV
+84 TDHNAIYI
-93 VGPVSFVS
+93 VGPVSFAS
-101 SVYLTCDYDDLTL
+101 PVYLNCDYNKLTL
-114 EEETEK
+114 QEEIEK
-120 YVPQTDLPAYLED
+120 YVPQVNPDDYLED
-133 MIFLNLMITGVELTV
+133 ILFLNHMITGVESTT
-148 EQIIQNNCLNP
+148 EQIIETNCLNHD
-159 EHEEKVQKN
+159 HEGKVQKH

-173 FENHENNIHHNP
+173 FKNHENNIHHNP
-185 YDQELR
+185 YDQEMR

-199 DLVQLEKSMQEDYD
+199 DLIQLEKSLQEDYD
-213 GSLGTLAKDPLRNL
+213 GTIGTLAKDPLRNL

-259 IQQIEECR
+259 IQQIEECK
-267 DIAQITPLAHK
+267 DLALVTPLAHK
-278 AEFQYAGMV
+278 AEFQYAEMV
-287 HEIKEQQKG
+287 HEIKEKQKG
-296 VSKKQKNPR
+296 ILKKQKNPR

-317 HDRITLEDLAAEAD
+317 HDRITLEDLAVEAD

-388 THFKKQTGYT
+388 TQFKKHTGYT
-398 LRQYRETYG
+398 LRQYREIYG

>member
-1 MNMTDQEETMMQDTI
+1 MQDTI
-16 LLQYLSKKL
+16 LLQYLSKKM
-25 HTHAYKFSIDGEI
+25 HTHAYKLTIDGEI
-38 IFSCCKVLSFQDS
+38 TFSCCKVLAFQDT
-51 YIKNK
+51 YIKDK
-56 DFLAFLLKALPQKAP
+56 DFLDFLLESPPQGIP
-71 CLKSIHQKDIYCV
+71 CLRSIRQKDIYCIV
-84 VPDQNAIYV
+84 TGHNAIYI
-93 VGPVSFVS
+93 VGPVSFAS
-101 SVYLTCDYDDLTL
+101 PVYLNCDYNELML
-114 EEETEK
+114 EEEIEK
-120 YVPQTDLPAYLED
+120 YVPQVNPDDYLED
-133 MIFLNLMITGVELTV
+133 ILFLNHMITGVESTT
-148 EQIIQNNCLNP
+148 EQIIETNCLNHD
-159 EHEEKVQKN
+159 HEGKVQKH

-173 FENHENNIHHNP
+173 FENHENNVHHNP
-185 YDQELR
+185 YDQEMR

-199 DLVQLEKSMQEDYD
+199 DLIQLEKSLQEDYD
-213 GSLGTLAKDPLRNL
+213 GTIGTLAKDPLRNL

-259 IQQIEECR
+259 IQQIEECK
-267 DIAQITPLAHK
+267 DLALVTPLAHK
-278 AEFQYAGMV
+278 AEFQYAEMV
-287 HEIKEQQKG
+287 HEIKEKQKG
-296 VSKKQKNPR
+296 ILKKQKNPR

-317 HDRITLEDLAAEAD
+317 HDRITLEDLAVEAD

-388 THFKKQTGYT
+388 TQFKKHTGYT
-398 LRQYRETYG
+398 LRQYREIYG

>member
-1 MNMTDQEETMMQDTI
+1 MQDTI
-16 LLQYLSKKL
+16 LLQYLSKKM
-25 HTHAYKFSIDGEI
+25 HTHAYKLTIDGEI
-38 IFSCCKVLSFQDS
+38 TFSCCKVLAFQDT
-51 YIKNK
+51 YIKDK
-56 DFLAFLLKALPQKAP
+56 DFLDFLLESPPQGIP
-71 CLKSIHQKDIYCV
+71 CLRSIRQKDIYGIV
-84 VPDQNAIYV
+84 TGHNAIYI
-93 VGPVSFVS
+93 VGPVSFAS
-101 SVYLTCDYDDLTL
+101 PVYLNCDYNEQML
-114 EEETEK
+114 EEEIEK
-120 YVPQTDLPAYLED
+120 YVPQVNPDDYLED
-133 MIFLNLMITGVELTV
+133 ILFLNHMITGVESTT
-148 EQIIQNNCLNP
+148 EQIIETNCLN
-159 EHEEKVQKN
+159 HDHTGKVQKH

-173 FENHENNIHHNP
+173 FENHENNVHHNP
-185 YDQELR
+185 YDQEMR

-199 DLVQLEKSMQEDYD
+199 DLIQLEKSLQEDYD
-213 GSLGTLAKDPLRNL
+213 GTIGTLAKDPLRNL

-251 SFSLSDSY
+251 FFSLSDSY
-259 IQQIEECR
+259 IQQIEECK
-267 DIAQITPLAHK
+267 DLALVAPLAHK
-278 AEFQYAGMV
+278 AEFQYAEMV
-287 HEIKEQQKG
+287 HEIKENQKG
-296 VSKKQKNPR
+296 ILKKQKNPR

-388 THFKKQTGYT
+388 TQFKKHTGYT
-398 LRQYRETYG
+398 LRQYREIYG

>member
-1 MNMTDQEETMMQDTI
+1 MQDTI
-16 LLQYLSKKL
+16 LLQYLSKKM
-25 HTHAYKFSIDGEI
+25 HTHAYKLTIDGEI
-38 IFSCCKVLSFQDS
+38 TFSCCKVLAFQDT
-51 YIKNK
+51 YIKDK
-56 DFLAFLLKALPQKAP
+56 DFLDFLLESPPQGIP
-71 CLKSIHQKDIYCV
+71 CLRSIRQKDIYGIV
-84 VPDQNAIYV
+84 TGHNAIYI
-93 VGPVSFVS
+93 VGPVSFAS
-101 SVYLTCDYDDLTL
+101 PVYLNCDYNELML
-114 EEETEK
+114 EEEIEK
-120 YVPQTDLPAYLED
+120 YVPQVNPDDYLED
-133 MIFLNLMITGVELTV
+133 ILFLNHMITGVESTT
-148 EQIIQNNCLNP
+148 EQIIETNCLN
-159 EHEEKVQKN
+159 HDHTGKVQKH

-173 FENHENNIHHNP
+173 FENHENNVHHNP
-185 YDQELR
+185 YDQEMR

-199 DLVQLEKSMQEDYD
+199 DLIQLEKSLQEDYD
-213 GSLGTLAKDPLRNL
+213 GTIGTLAKDPLRNL

-259 IQQIEECR
+259 IQQIEDCR
-267 DIAQITPLAHK
+267 DLALVTPLAHK
-278 AEFQYAGMV
+278 AEFQYAEMV
-287 HEIKEQQKG
+287 HEIKEKQKG
-296 VSKKQKNPR
+296 ILKKQKNPR

-388 THFKKQTGYT
+388 TQFKKHTGYT
-398 LRQYRETYG
+398 LRQYREIYG

>member
-1 MNMTDQEETMMQDTI
+1 MQDTI
-16 LLQYLSKKL
+16 LLQYLSKKM
-25 HTHAYKFSIDGEI
+25 HTHAYKLTIDGEI
-38 IFSCCKVLSFQDS
+38 TFSCCKVLAFQDT
-51 YIKNK
+51 YIKDK
-56 DFLAFLLKALPQKAP
+56 DFLDFLLESLPQGIP
-71 CLKSIHQKDIYCV
+71 CLRSIRQKDIYGIV
-84 VPDQNAIYV
+84 AGHNAIYI
-93 VGPVSFVS
+93 VGPVSFAS
-101 SVYLTCDYDDLTL
+101 PVYLNCDYNELML
-114 EEETEK
+114 EEEIEK
-120 YVPQTDLPAYLED
+120 YVPQVNPDDYLED
-133 MIFLNLMITGVELTV
+133 ILFLNHMITGVESTT
-148 EQIIQNNCLNP
+148 EQIIETNCLN
-159 EHEEKVQKN
+159 HDHTGKVQKH

-173 FENHENNIHHNP
+173 FENHENNVHHNP
-185 YDQELR
+185 YNQEMR

-199 DLVQLEKSMQEDYD
+199 DLIQLEKSLQEDYD
-213 GSLGTLAKDPLRNL
+213 GTIGTLAKDPLRNL

-259 IQQIEECR
+259 IQQIEECK
-267 DIAQITPLAHK
+267 DLALVAPLAHK
-278 AEFQYAGMV
+278 AEFQYAEMV
-287 HEIKEQQKG
+287 HEIKEKQKG
-296 VSKKQKNPR
+296 ILKKQKNPR

-388 THFKKQTGYT
+388 TQFKKHTGYT
-398 LRQYRETYG
+398 LRQYREIYG

>member
-1 MNMTDQEETMMQDTI
+1 MQDTI
-16 LLQYLSKKL
+16 LLQYLSKKM
-25 HTHAYKFSIDGEI
+25 HTHAYKLTIDGEI
-38 IFSCCKVLSFQDS
+38 TFSCCKVLAFQDT
-51 YIKNK
+51 YIKDK
-56 DFLAFLLKALPQKAP
+56 DFLDFLLESLPQGIP
-71 CLKSIHQKDIYCV
+71 CLRSIRQKNIYGIV
-84 VPDQNAIYV
+84 TGHNAIYI
-93 VGPVSFVS
+93 VGPVSFAS
-101 SVYLTCDYDDLTL
+101 PVYLNCDYNELIL
-114 EEETEK
+114 EEEIEK
-120 YVPQTDLPAYLED
+120 YVPQVNPDDYLED
-133 MIFLNLMITGVELTV
+133 ILFLNHMITGVESTT
-148 EQIIQNNCLNP
+148 EQIIETNCLN
-159 EHEEKVQKN
+159 HDHTGKVQKH

-173 FENHENNIHHNP
+173 FENHANNVHHNP
-185 YDQELR
+185 YDQEMR

-199 DLVQLEKSMQEDYD
+199 DLIQLEKSLQEDYD
-213 GSLGTLAKDPLRNL
+213 GTIGTLAKDPLRNL

-259 IQQIEECR
+259 IQQIEECK
-267 DIAQITPLAHK
+267 DLALVAPLAHK
-278 AEFQYAGMV
+278 AEFQYAEMV
-287 HEIKEQQKG
+287 HEIKEKQKG
-296 VSKKQKNPR
+296 ILKKQKNPR

-388 THFKKQTGYT
+388 TQFKKHTGYT
-398 LRQYRETYG
+398 LRQYREIYG